1 MSSTQETLLEEGNR
15 FRSAS
20 LMDLDELDLHLESI
34 IASPGDLT
42 KTSPSALI
50 KDSFTSH
57 NTDISTSRGTPRT
70 QSEIIVQ
77 VDDIDIDIDMDMG
90 IDMDMDMD
98 MNMDMDNAAEAHP
111 LPKKSTS
118 TSHLE
123 NQPPK
128 QPSNSHLL
136 GFQGNQFESSASAL
150 SDHSGLTSPPSSLP
164 PSSKATTPA
173 DIESAKESPPAFAPV
188 PASTVQT
195 KRRSFNV
202 RPRVSIP
209 TDIAPQDYANQCI
222 AAAESSRLNPYALH
236 QDEYLMLR
244 EHVTHAQVTTY
255 LNIRNGI
262 LRLWLNNPRIG
273 VAREEAV
280 GCAKDPRWFDVAS
293 VCYDWLVRSGYIN
306 FGCAEISPSKKR
318 SKRAKSERKGKTVVV
333 IGAGMGG
340 LGCARHLDSLFKQYA
355 TQFSELGEEPPRVIV
370 LEGRNRLGGRV
381 YSRTLDSSRS
391 QHLIGFKGRRHSV
404 ECGGMIITGFER
416 GNPLNVLVRGQMG
429 LPYYALRPD
438 TTLYDSNGKAVD
450 EGRDRLVENLY
461 NDCLERVSDYKFKNS
476 PSKLIEGNKD
486 LMDEGRDSASEGSKT
501 IATVEE
507 AAAALPQAR
516 PVSEQSLG
524 PQVSLVPVSTDRTTG
539 RTHVEPGT
547 PATLKA
553 AYKARMMGWALRE
566 GITEDYDL
574 DLDAPAAAPN
584 ATLGS
589 VMDEA
594 ISQYKKIVDLTAQ
607 DFRLMNWHVANLE
620 YSNATNYHQLSIGG
634 WDIDAGNEWE
644 GKHTMV
650 VGGYQTVA
658 VGLASS
664 PSRLDVR
671 KESIVKKIFYDSAGG
686 SGAARVECENG
697 TTFEADYVVSTI
709 PLGVLK
715 HGSVEF
721 HPPLPSTKADAIDRL
736 GYGILNKIILVYDE
750 VFWDSSKDIFGCLRT
765 PLSRHSLKQGEYA
778 SQRGRCFQWF
788 NVSNTS
794 GIPVLLALMAGDAGF
809 DTEHTKND
817 ELVAEATEVLRGVFG
832 AKVPQPIHSLV
843 TRWGSDKFARG
854 SYSSAG
860 PSMQPDDY
868 QTMAQPVGNLFF
880 AGEHTTETHPATV
893 HGAYLTGLR
902 AASEVIDA
910 MLGPIQV
917 PTPLILPKESA
928 SSSSSS
934 LSQSFKRRQAEDG
947 GLSPRVR
954 KQARIDAYE
963 HEAWQH
969 VVSKIGER
977 PWRPQK
983 VAGNAYL
990 LYSKAH
996 FETARK
1002 RCEEGRRPGKGKPGP
1017 NEVRVMTSK
1026 MWKEAPADQR
1036 KPFVD
1041 QAAEQKNAYA
1051 EALRLWEESTKEWD
1065 RRYKEIR
1072 EEWENERKGVVGG
1085 DGDDGDGKRKE
1096 RRRAKI
1102 GSYAESEGSE
1112 VEGVAE

>member
-15 FRSAS
+15 FGSSS
-20 LMDLDELDLHLESI
+20 LMDLAQLDLHLESI

-42 KTSPSALI
+42 KTSPSALLR
-50 KDSFTSH
+50 DSFASH

-77 VDDIDIDIDMDMG
+77 IDG
-90 IDMDMDMD
+90 MDMDVD
-98 MNMDMDNAAEAHP
+98 MKNETEAVP
-111 LPKKSTS
+111 EKSS
-118 TSHLE
+118 TSHSD
-123 NQPPK
+123 NQPP
-128 QPSNSHLL
+128 QPGDSHLL

-164 PSSKATTPA
+164 ASSKATTPT
-173 DIESAKESPPAFAPV
+173 DIESAKDSHAVPA
-188 PASTVQT
+188 PASTIPT
-195 KRRSFNV
+195 KRRSFDV

-209 TDIAPQDYANQCI
+209 TDLAPQDYANQCI

-262 LRLWLNNPRIG
+262 LRLWLNNPRIS

-293 VCYDWLVRSGYIN
+293 VCYDWLVRSGYVN
-306 FGCAEISPSKKR
+306 FGCAETPPSKKR
-318 SKRAKSERKGKTVVV
+318 SKRAKPKRKGRTVVV

-355 TQFSELGEEPPRVIV
+355 AQFEELGEEPPRVIV
-370 LEGRNRLGGRV
+370 LEGRSRLGGRV

-450 EGRDRLVENLY
+450 EGRDRLVEKLY
-461 NDCLERVSDYKFKNS
+461 NDCLERVSDYKFKNP

-486 LMDEGRDSASEGSKT
+486 LMDEGRDSSSEGSKT
-501 IATVEE
+501 IAHAEE

-553 AYKARMMGWALRE
+553 AYKARMMGWTLRE
-566 GITEDYDL
+566 GVTEDWDL
-574 DLDAPAAAPN
+574 DLDAAASAPN

-650 VGGYQTVA
+650 VGGYQSVVA
-658 VGLASS
+658 GLASS

-671 KESIVKKIFYDSAGG
+671 KESVVKKIFYDSDG

-697 TTFEADYVVSTI
+697 STFEADYVVSTI

-721 HPPLPSTKADAIDRL
+721 HPPLPSPKTDAIARL

-750 VFWDSSKDIFGCLRT
+750 VFWDSSKDIFGCLRS
-765 PLSRHSLKQGEYA
+765 PLSRHSLKQSEYA

-860 PSMQPDDY
+860 PSMKPDDY

-902 AASEVIDA
+902 AASEVMDA
-910 MLGPIQV
+910 MLGPVQV

-928 SSSSSS
+928 SSSSS

-963 HEAWQH
+963 IEAWQH

-983 VAGNAYL
+983 AACNAYL

-996 FETARK
+996 FEEARK
-1002 RCEEGRRPGKGKPGP
+1002 KCEEGRRPGKGKPGP

-1026 MWKEAPADQR
+1026 MWKEAAPEER
-1036 KPFVD
+1036 KPFEE
-1041 QAAEQKNAYA
+1041 QAAEQKNVYN
-1051 EALRLWEESTKEWD
+1051 EAMRMWEESAKEWD
-1065 RRYKEIR
+1065 VRYKEVR
-1072 EEWENERKGVVGG
+1072 EEWEKEKGRKGE
-1085 DGDDGDGKRKE
+1085 DDGDGDGEGGKMGGRE
-1096 RRRAKI
+1096 RRRGKV
-1102 GSYAESEGSE
+1102 GSYAESDGSE
-1112 VEGVAE
+1112 AEG